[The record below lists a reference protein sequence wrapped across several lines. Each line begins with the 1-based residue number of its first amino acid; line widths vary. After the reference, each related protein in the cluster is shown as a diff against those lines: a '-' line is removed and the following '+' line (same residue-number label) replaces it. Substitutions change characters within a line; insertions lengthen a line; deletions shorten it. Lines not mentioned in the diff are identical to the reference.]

1 MALFRWVLVATLTS
15 MTTSAP
21 AQTPELRLAHERQVA
36 VQRDSEPRLE
46 IGEAVLTIYDETGRP
61 VVVE

>member
-21 AQTPELRLAHERQVA
+21 AQTPELRELQVA
-36 VQRDSEPRLE
+36 RQRDAEPRVE